1 MIFTQ
6 ENILLLGG
14 ELDEVIVYD
23 IKNEKQLQTF
33 KAHDIR
39 FARCF
44 EYLVA
49 YAHIFTDP
57 RGLSPK
63 HIDTELVTGLKS
75 DRSQIYLAI
84 MSRPGVLGYYLWEF
98 LVK

>member
-1 MIFTQ
+1 MGLETLCSSILLIYLIFTQ

-39 FARCF
+39 FATFNILWCTR
-44 EYLVA
+44 
-49 YAHIFTDP
+49 I
-57 RGLSPK
+57 GLL
-63 HIDTELVTGLKS
+63 TQETY
-75 DRSQIYLAI
+75 R
-84 MSRPGVLGYYLWEF
+84 
-98 LVK
+98 